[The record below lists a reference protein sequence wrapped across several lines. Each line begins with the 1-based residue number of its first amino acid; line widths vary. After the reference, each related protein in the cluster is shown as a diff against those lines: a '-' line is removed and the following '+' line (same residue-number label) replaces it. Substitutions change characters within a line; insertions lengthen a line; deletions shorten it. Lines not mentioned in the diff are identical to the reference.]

1 MKIHVT
7 LIPISST
14 GQPPPG
20 PDPPENIYHFTTG
33 AKLLSIFNSGAITPT
48 TAKVPPHEKP
58 VAWFSTS
65 PMWEPTVNKTPLPGK
80 LGQIAT
86 AQAQG
91 GLARIQVPTSVA
103 PHRIQDLPWL
113 AGTTPEDW
121 LGLVL
126 AGLELGSDPGSW
138 RFTLSPVPISL
149 FSVVEFLDLATDRWH
164 AVDLAELACRN

>member
-1 MKIHVT
+1 MKLTIQLV
-7 LIPISST
+7 PI
-14 GQPPPG
+14 PPPG
-20 PDPPENIYHFTTG
+20 HPDSTPDPSNLFHYTTG
-33 AKLLSIFNSGAITPT
+33 EKLNFILRSGAILPT

-58 VAWFSTS
+58 VAWFSASTA
-65 PMWEPTVNKTPLPGK
+65 WEPTCTKVPIPGK
-80 LGQIAT
+80 LGQIMT

-121 LGLVL
+121 LGLLL
-126 AGLELGSDPGSW
+126 AGLELGSDPNTW
-138 RFTLSPVPISL
+138 RFTLEPVPVAL
-149 FSVVEFLDLATDRWH
+149 FREVEFFDFATDRWH

>member
-1 MKIHVT
+1 MKLHIHV
-7 LIPISST
+7 LPIPPPHHPDNAPEPSFAKHYTT
-14 GQPPPG
+14 GQ
-20 PDPPENIYHFTTG
+20 
-33 AKLLSIFNSGAITPT
+33 KLDLILRSGHILPT

-65 PMWEPTVNKTPLPGK
+65 PQWEPTATKFPAPGK
-80 LGQIAT
+80 LGQLMT

-91 GLARIQVPTSVA
+91 GLARIQVPTSVT

-126 AGLELGSDPGSW
+126 AGLELGSDPNTW
-138 RFTLSPVPISL
+138 RFTLAPVPIAL
-149 FSVVEFLDLATDRWH
+149 FREVEFFDFANDRWH

>member
-1 MKIHVT
+1 MKLTIQLVP
-7 LIPISST
+7 IPPPHHPDNTPGPSFAWHYTT
-14 GQPPPG
+14 GQ
-20 PDPPENIYHFTTG
+20 
-33 AKLLSIFNSGAITPT
+33 KLAAILRSGAILPT

-58 VAWFSTS
+58 VAWFSTN
-65 PMWEPTVNKTPLPGK
+65 PTWEPTATKVPIPGK
-80 LGQIAT
+80 LGQIMT
-86 AQAQG
+86 ASAQG

-103 PHRIQDLPWL
+103 PHRIQDLPRL

-126 AGLELGSDPGSW
+126 AGLELGADPGSW
-138 RFTLSPVPISL
+138 RFTLSPVPVSL

>member
-1 MKIHVT
+1 MKLHIHV
-7 LIPISST
+7 LPI
-14 GQPPPG
+14 PPPHH
-20 PDPPENIYHFTTG
+20 PDNAPEPSFAWHYTTG
-33 AKLLSIFNSGAITPT
+33 TKLRQIINSGAILPT

-58 VAWFSTS
+58 VAWFSTNHT
-65 PMWEPTVNKTPLPGK
+65 WEPTATKFPIPGK
-80 LGQIAT
+80 LGQIMT

-103 PHRIQDLPWL
+103 PHRIQDLSWL

-126 AGLELGSDPGSW
+126 AGLELGAEPGSW
-138 RFTLSPVPISL
+138 RFTLCPVPVSL

>member
-1 MKIHVT
+1 MKLHIHV
-7 LIPISST
+7 LPI
-14 GQPPPG
+14 PPPG
-20 PDPPENIYHFTTG
+20 HPDSTPDPLTLFHYTTG
-33 AKLLSIFNSGAITPT
+33 AKLDLILRSGAILPT

-58 VAWFSTS
+58 VAWLSTS
-65 PMWEPTVNKTPLPGK
+65 DEWEPTATKVPIPGK
-80 LGQIAT
+80 LGQIMT

-103 PHRIQDLPWL
+103 PHRIHDLPWL

-126 AGLELGSDPGSW
+126 AGLELGSDPNTW
-138 RFTLSPVPISL
+138 RFTLSPVPSLL

-164 AVDLAELACRN
+164 AIDLAELACRN

>member
-1 MKIHVT
+1 MKLTIQLV
-7 LIPISST
+7 PIRPPGHNDNAPEPSFAWHYTT
-14 GQPPPG
+14 GQ
-20 PDPPENIYHFTTG
+20 
-33 AKLLSIFNSGAITPT
+33 KLDLILRSGAILPT

-65 PMWEPTVNKTPLPGK
+65 PQWEPTASKFPAPGK
-80 LGQIAT
+80 LGQIMT

-91 GLARIQVPTSVA
+91 GLARIQVPTSAA
-103 PHRIQDLPWL
+103 PHRIEDLPWL

-126 AGLELGSDPGSW
+126 AGLELGADPGLW
-138 RFTLSPVPISL
+138 RFTLSPVPVPL
-149 FSVVEFLDLATDRWH
+149 FSVVESYDFATDHWH

>member
-1 MKIHVT
+1 MKLHIHV
-7 LIPISST
+7 LPIPPPHHADNTPEPSFAFHYTT
-14 GQPPPG
+14 GQ
-20 PDPPENIYHFTTG
+20 
-33 AKLLSIFNSGAITPT
+33 KLDLIFRSGHILPT
-48 TAKVPPHEKP
+48 TAKVPFHEKP

-65 PMWEPTVNKTPLPGK
+65 DQWEPTASKFPAPGK
-80 LGQIAT
+80 LGQLMT

-164 AVDLAELACRN
+164 TVDLAERACRN

>member
-1 MKIHVT
+1 MPIHIH
-7 LIPISST
+7 LLPIPPPHHIDNTPGPSFAWHYTT
-14 GQPPPG
+14 GQ
-20 PDPPENIYHFTTG
+20 
-33 AKLLSIFNSGAITPT
+33 KLDLILRSGAILPT

-103 PHRIQDLPWL
+103 THRIQDLPWL

>member
-1 MKIHVT
+1 MKLHIHV
-7 LIPISST
+7 LPI
-14 GQPPPG
+14 PPPG
-20 PDPPENIYHFTTG
+20 HIDNTPGPSFAWHYTTG
-33 AKLLSIFNSGAITPT
+33 QKLDLILRSGAILPT

-91 GLARIQVPTSVA
+91 GLARIQVPSSAA
-103 PHRIQDLPWL
+103 PHRFQDLTRL
-113 AGTTPEDW
+113 AGTSSDDW
-121 LGLVL
+121 LGLLL
-126 AGLELGSDPGSW
+126 AGLELGSDPNTW
-138 RFTLSPVPISL
+138 RFTLAPVTVPP
-149 FSVVEFLDLATDRWH
+149 FREVEFFDFANDRWH

>member
-1 MKIHVT
+1 MKLHIHV
-7 LIPISST
+7 LPIPPPHHIDNSPEPSFVWHYTT
-14 GQPPPG
+14 GQ
-20 PDPPENIYHFTTG
+20 
-33 AKLLSIFNSGAITPT
+33 KLDLILRSGHILPT
-48 TAKVPPHEKP
+48 LAKVPPHEKP

-65 PMWEPTVNKTPLPGK
+65 PIWEPTATKYPAPGK
-80 LGQIAT
+80 LGQIMT

-103 PHRIQDLPWL
+103 PHRIHDLSWL

-138 RFTLSPVPISL
+138 RFTLSPVPSLL

-164 AVDLAELACRN
+164 AIDLAELACRN

>member
-1 MKIHVT
+1 MKIHIHV
-7 LIPISST
+7 IPIDL
-14 GQPPPG
+14 PG
-20 PDPPENIYHFTTG
+20 HLDPAPDPPLVWHYTTG
-33 AKLLSIFNSGAITPT
+33 ANLDLILRSGAIVPT

-65 PMWEPTVNKTPLPGK
+65 DEWEATATKVPVPGK
-80 LGQIAT
+80 LGQVMT

-91 GLARIQVPTSVA
+91 GLARIQVPTSAA

-126 AGLELGSDPGSW
+126 AGLELGADPGLW
-138 RFTLSPVPISL
+138 RFTLSPVPVPL
-149 FSVVEFLDLATDRWH
+149 FSAVESYDFAADRWH
-164 AVDLAELACRN
+164 AVDLAERACRN